1 MSTSYVRTICPFCGV
16 GCGLVLEVRDGE
28 VVRVFGEKEH
38 VLSRGRLCGK
48 GASSIRSLYSKDR
61 IIYPL
66 KRVGDNFI
74 TIGYDDAIKEI
85 TEKLLDIR
93 DRYGGKSIAIFGGC
107 QNTLGET
114 YIMGKLARFLGSNNV
129 DSCARVCHEPSA
141 MALRETVGIGG
152 SGVSIEEVPRAK
164 VIVIA
169 GESITESHP
178 VLVDYFLE
186 AKRNGAKII
195 VIDPRVTPTVRL
207 LADMHLQINQGTDI
221 YLFNAVANYLIQS
234 GKYDKEFVESRTKGF
249 EEYREVV
256 RDYSIE
262 DAEKIT
268 GIPKDEIVRFAEL
281 ITTKPTIFSWGLGL
295 SEGGGVNAVRAYLD
309 LMLLTG
315 NVGIDG
321 GGPLV
326 FRGQSN
332 VQGSGDL
339 LKPNRFPNGDIN
351 EENARKL
358 AGVWGFEPPLYKG
371 LTVTDTFLR
380 DNDIKAVILFNF
392 NVAHSLPNRD
402 RVIKKLKELELLV
415 VVDAFMNETA
425 RYAHYV
431 LPTAMW
437 AEEEGSVVSLDRLIK
452 WRFRAVNPPGDAKPT
467 LQILSDLGAGLGL
480 KIPTDPR
487 EVFEEMRRVVPLYGG
502 LDIKEVMDHSAN
514 SRFPNRELV
523 LYKDRFLTPD
533 GFAHFRPVR
542 YVDRVRNGLVLI
554 TGRVVTHFNTDTLT
568 GRQGLSK
575 LEEVVYIN
583 EEDARRLGIRDG
595 DMVKVVSGCGEVIVR
610 ARLSRDVKVGHAFM
624 VNSLSITNNVVCDEL
639 DEESRIPLY
648 KSTVVNIT
656 PIHP

>member
-38 VLSRGRLCGK
+38 VLSKGRLCGK

-85 TEKLLDIR
+85 TKKLLDIR

-107 QNTLGET
+107 QNTLEET

-129 DSCARVCHEPSA
+129 DSCARICHEPSA

-152 SGVSIEEVPRAK
+152 SGVSVEEVPRAK

-351 EENARKL
+351 EKNARKL

-392 NVAHSLPNRD
+392 NVVHSLPNRD
-402 RVIKKLKELELLV
+402 RVIKKLKELEL
-415 VVDAFMNETA
+415 
-425 RYAHYV
+425 
-431 LPTAMW
+431 
-437 AEEEGSVVSLDRLIK
+437 
-452 WRFRAVNPPGDAKPT
+452 
-467 LQILSDLGAGLGL
+467 
-480 KIPTDPR
+480 
-487 EVFEEMRRVVPLYGG
+487 
-502 LDIKEVMDHSAN
+502 
-514 SRFPNRELV
+514 
-523 LYKDRFLTPD
+523 
-533 GFAHFRPVR
+533 
-542 YVDRVRNGLVLI
+542 
-554 TGRVVTHFNTDTLT
+554 
-568 GRQGLSK
+568 
-575 LEEVVYIN
+575 
-583 EEDARRLGIRDG
+583 
-595 DMVKVVSGCGEVIVR
+595 
-610 ARLSRDVKVGHAFM
+610 
-624 VNSLSITNNVVCDEL
+624 
-639 DEESRIPLY
+639 
-648 KSTVVNIT
+648 
-656 PIHP
+656 